1 MNILDRIIE
10 TTRERISKDKK
21 AISLN
26 QIREIAESKKDSSF
40 LFQKAISKKGLNFIC
55 EVKKASPSKGMIVDE
70 FSPKDIALEYQNIG
84 VDAISCLTEPHY
96 FMGKDEYLR
105 EIKECVNI
113 PILRKD
119 FIIDEYMI
127 YQAKALKANAILLI
141 AAILDKNKLKD
152 YLSIANSLGLCVLV
166 ETHNEAEIAN
176 ALFANANIIGVNN
189 RDLKTFKVDIQ
200 TSLRLKKILPN
211 DIIFVS
217 ESGITTR
224 KDILE
229 LEKINTNA
237 VLIGEWLM
245 TQSDRQKALQ
255 ILKGIL

>member
-1 MNILDRIIE
+1 MNLLDSILE
-10 TTRERISKDKK
+10 STRQRISKDKK
-21 AISLN
+21 NISLN
-26 QIREIAESKKDSSF
+26 QVREIAESKKDSSF

-55 EVKKASPSKGMIVDE
+55 EVKKASPSKGVIVDE
-70 FSPKDIALEYQNIG
+70 FSPKNIALEYQKAG
-84 VDAISCLTEPHY
+84 ADAISCLTEPDY

-105 EIKECVNI
+105 DIKECVNI

-127 YQAKALKANAILLI
+127 YQAKAIGADAILLI
-141 AAILDKNKLKD
+141 SSILDKNKLKD
-152 YLSIANSLGLCVLV
+152 YLFLANYLGLCVLV
-166 ETHNEAEIAN
+166 EVHNEAEIDN

-200 TSLRLKKILPN
+200 TSLKLKKILPN
-211 DIIFVS
+211 SILFVS

-237 VLIGEWLM
+237 VLIGEWLIR
-245 TQSDRQKALQ
+245 QRDKQKALQ
-255 ILKGIL
+255 ILKGVL